1 MEDDEALRDLKEL
14 MSKKDKIEGDIKDL
28 LDVLESVSVSCRN
41 SLAID
46 LRNVVVVVFLW
57 LNFIIPLQCMTVF
70 CSSGFGYGQELI
82 NRMSG
87 NMLNLIH
94 LV

>member
-28 LDVLESVSVSCRN
+28 LDVLESVSVSCTN

-46 LRNVVVVVFLW
+46 LRNVVVFLW

-87 NMLNLIH
+87 NMRNLIH